1 MILNFKLF
9 LICLLVIVPLTIS
22 KGQYRRSYLGL
33 KKAVIEIEKSTNIGN
48 IGLTVSNFGTIG
60 DGFVTQSPDDLPSA
74 EYPLGSGIEHMFS
87 GGLWVGARTSEGQ
100 VLVTT
105 GAVDVPSISTRITAN
120 FEYTNTAD
128 LDDKLLERSTI
139 IDSPFFSESA
149 VSHQDFVAEFA
160 DTNKRIPNPSI
171 PDPLQWEIIANH
183 IPLGIA
189 VKLETYAWNF
199 PFADAFVI
207 LNYSIKNV
215 RKDNTPLTD
224 VFVGIWADLVVRNT
238 TITSPRVGGPFYQHV
253 ANGYIDSLQTAYA
266 FDFDGD
272 PGFTDSGL
280 YASIKVLG
288 ATPDPNDD
296 VYRFRSGYNS
306 WLFRNN
312 DDPLFFSPTTDIERY
327 NKMSVDSLFVQ
338 NNILSALGTGP
349 GNFMTYIGTGPF
361 KHILPD
367 EDRNQNGLLDPGEDG
382 VWEEQMDGSFKFSE
396 GGGNNELDDHSINVV
411 FAFVAAAKAGTDDRK
426 KDTNASKQHLF
437 TNGGWAKR
445 AYNGEDK
452 NENNILDEGEDII
465 NPGVLDRY
473 LLPTPPIPPNV
484 IIIPGDS
491 KADIF
496 WSNRSENSIDL
507 LSGDKDFEGYRIYR
521 TQIGSDRPGSSLL
534 STFSNILQIDKVD
547 SIGYDTGLDIVRL
560 ATPVTFPGDT
570 TEYHYKI
577 TETNL
582 NNGWQY
588 AYSVTA
594 FDRGDVENNLES
606 LESGKRST
614 TVRFFPGVS
623 PAISSSGDNSVGV
636 YPNPYKA
643 GASWDGFLERERKI
657 YFFNLPAESEVRIY
671 SLTGDLI
678 DKFEHNA
685 VTYSGDDIQWFETFS
700 DGSQKFAGGEH
711 AWNLVSKDDQAI
723 ASGLYIYVVR
733 NRANG
738 EIQRGKFLVIK

>member
-1 MILNFKLF
+1 LNSKLL
-9 LICLLVIVPLTIS
+9 LIILLVFAPLS
-22 KGQYRRSYLGL
+22 VSQGQYRRSDLGL
-33 KKAVIEIEKSTNIGN
+33 KKATVEIEKSTNIGN

-60 DGFVTQSPDDLPSA
+60 DGFVTQNPEDLPSA

-87 GGLWVGARTSEGQ
+87 GGLWVGARTSDGQ

-105 GAVDVPSISTRITAN
+105 GAVDVPSISSRITAG

-128 LDDKLLERSTI
+128 PDDKLLERSTI
-139 IDSPFFSESA
+139 IDSPFFSEMA
-149 VSHQDFVAEFA
+149 ISHQDFVAEFS
-160 DTNKRIPNPSI
+160 DTNTKIPNPSE
-171 PDPLQWEIIANH
+171 PDPLKWETIASH

-189 VKLETYAWNF
+189 IQLETYAWNF

-215 RKDNTPLTD
+215 RKDNTPLRD
-224 VFVGIWADLVVRNT
+224 VYVGIWADLVVRNT

-253 ANGYIDSLQTAYA
+253 ANGYIDTLQMAYA
-266 FDFDGD
+266 YDFDGD
-272 PGFTDSGL
+272 PGFTDDGL
-280 YASIKVLG
+280 YGSLKLLG
-288 ATPDPNDD
+288 ATADPTDD
-296 VYRFRSGYNS
+296 VYRFRAIYNT

-312 DDPLFFSPTTDIERY
+312 SDPLFFSPTTDGERY
-327 NKMSVDSLFVQ
+327 EKMSIDSLFIQ
-338 NNILSALGTGP
+338 DNILPAIGLGP
-349 GNFMTYIGTGPF
+349 GNFMTYIGLGPF

-367 EDRNQNGLLDPGEDG
+367 EDRNQNGVLDPGEDG
-382 VWEEQMDGSFKFSE
+382 VWEEQMDGSFKFIP

-411 FAFVAAAKAGTDDRK
+411 FAFVAAAKAGADDRK
-426 KDTNASKQHLF
+426 KDTLASKQHLI

-473 LLPTPPIPPNV
+473 LLPTPPLPPKV
-484 IIIPGDS
+484 KVIPGDGQ
-491 KADIF
+491 AELY
-496 WSNRSENSIDL
+496 WSRRSENSIDL
-507 LSGDKDFEGYRIYR
+507 LSGEKDFEGYRVYK
-521 TQIGSDRPGSSLL
+521 TQIASDRPGSSLL
-534 STFSNILQIDKVD
+534 STFTNILQIDKID
-547 SIGYDTGLDIVRL
+547 SIGYDTGLDVVRL
-560 ATPVTFPGDT
+560 SSPVTFAGDT
-570 TEYHYKI
+570 TQYHYKL

-594 FDRGDVENNLES
+594 FDKGDAENNLGS
-606 LESGKRST
+606 FESGKRAT
-614 TVRFFPGVS
+614 TVRFFPGAKPVTS
-623 PAISSSGDNSVGV
+623 LNEDNSVGV

-643 GASWDGFLERERKI
+643 KASWDGFLERERKI

-678 DKFEHNA
+678 DTFEHNA

-700 DGSQKFAGGEH
+700 DGSQQFSGGEH

-723 ASGLYIYVVR
+723 ASGLYIYVVK

-738 EIQRGKFLVIK
+738 DIQRGKFLVIK